1 MNLVN
6 GLAYHKS
13 SVRDIRGRT
22 HRKRDTTHAEIT
34 GIAWGKTMDRQTQ
47 GELTLNAGKAGG
59 SLPGTQG
66 KSAGLR
72 RIAERRGTAQYIVRG
87 QFRPK

>member
-1 MNLVN
+1 MVERTENAIPRTQKLR
-6 GLAYHKS
+6 GLHGVKQWTGKRKGS
-13 SVRDIRGRT
+13 S
-22 HRKRDTTHAEIT
+22 
-34 GIAWGKTMDRQTQ
+34 Q
-47 GELTLNAGKAGG
+47 GLNAGKAGG